1 MSYIP
6 GYYKPVRTFIANEG
20 EYSVDDRGPEALKFD
35 LDEINK
41 MFDPTAT
48 HEDGEQGGVTF
59 ENLKFD
65 FGDEDFAGRIGA
77 VALEH
82 LGSGTTVAWQ
92 LQKLDEHIIDL
103 EKQTPVI
110 ATITKQGSSFL
121 CNKTYSEL
129 STLIS
134 DGHTVYLDYGGIIL
148 SYFGT
153 EENAL
158 LFSSVRTDDDSVS
171 STHSFYI
178 KETTGQTV
186 IEHTFAFLQPSV
198 MLFHINEDGHLIF
211 SKMNGQPIDF
221 SLDSTGHLIMEMG
234 KYE

>member
-1 MSYIP
+1 M
-6 GYYKPVRTFIANEG
+6 GYYKPVRTFYASEG
-20 EYSVDDRGPEALKFD
+20 DWSVDLAGPEALKFD
-35 LDEINK
+35 FDEINK
-41 MFDPTAT
+41 MFDPTST
-48 HEDGEQGGVTF
+48 HDDGEQGGISF
-59 ENLKFD
+59 ENLKFKFSD
-65 FGDEDFAGRIGA
+65 TDFASRIGA
-77 VALEH
+77 AALEH

-158 LFSSVRTDDDSVS
+158 MFSSVQTNCDSVS
-171 STHSFYI
+171 MTHSFYI
-178 KETTGQTV
+178 RETSGQTV
-186 IEHTFAFLQPSV
+186 VEHTFAFLQPSI
-198 MLFHINEDGHLIF
+198 MSFHINENGHLIF
-211 SKMNGQPIDF
+211 SRMNGQPIDF
-221 SLDSTGHLIMEMG
+221 ILNS
-234 KYE
+234 